1 MTKIIAPYKI
11 ARKEFFPHPSNAQ
24 LFADKYQADS
34 KKCGGNK
41 KAFPLSKA
49 NGGFYAEIYESFG
62 QNQNRQPVRCELERD
77 ARRRAPPVLQA
88 V

>member
-34 KKCGGNK
+34 KKM
-41 KAFPLSKA
+41 
-49 NGGFYAEIYESFG
+49 
-62 QNQNRQPVRCELERD
+62 
-77 ARRRAPPVLQA
+77 RREQKSVS
-88 V
+88 VV